1 MNLCTPWVRFQFPF
15 PTQSNKQI
23 AILSRYHNVLLQ
35 VLHQREGRELFF
47 PKQFLQR
54 FVANDHALVVGVLQ
68 VLFLTRR
75 ENEHVLLE
83 IAPEELHKLWNH
95 VLYSL
100 VPAVATSSPFPRM
113 PPSRPTAL
121 APS

>member
-1 MNLCTPWVRFQFPF
+1 M
-15 PTQSNKQI
+15 
-23 AILSRYHNVLLQ
+23 
-35 VLHQREGRELFF
+35 FF

-54 FVANDHALVVGVLQ
+54 FIANDQALVVGVLQ